1 MLMGKKK
8 KSKTVHCSICQR
20 AISGPNFETRMAKL
34 RRHRKR
40 KHPKAHKKSV
50 KKSLKTR
57 MNPALAT
64 VLTVAAVSK
73 QAWDNLPEDRKRK
86 IHDAVRKG
94 QIQLAR
100 RLGRK

>member
-1 MLMGKKK
+1 
-8 KSKTVHCSICQR
+8 
-20 AISGPNFETRMAKL
+20 
-34 RRHRKR
+34 
-40 KHPKAHKKSV
+40 
-50 KKSLKTR
+50 

-73 QAWDNLPEDRKRK
+73 QAWDNLPEERKRK

-94 QIQLAR
+94 QVEIAR